1 MLRSPVR
8 CNTAEGAACRKCQC
22 RMRKLWLCA
31 CVHTCVCMCVCAHVL
46 AGDGAWRSEGL
57 EDVHANRGCERFRSH
72 QGRGWGVWAEGYVY
86 IFIIS
91 KAKRGTPLRDR
102 CVPGLVFT
110 QLVVAFGSSRARTSV
125 ALGQA
130 GQSREGP
137 QRSQGCPMTRSS
149 RDPAPCFLIVGLMSL

>member
-1 MLRSPVR
+1 MPTEAVKGSEATR
-8 CNTAEGAACRKCQC
+8 AEAGEFGRKG
-22 RMRKLWLCA
+22 KY
-31 CVHTCVCMCVCAHVL
+31 T
-46 AGDGAWRSEGL
+46 
-57 EDVHANRGCERFRSH
+57 
-72 QGRGWGVWAEGYVY
+72 
-86 IFIIS
+86 FIIS
-91 KAKRGTPLRDR
+91 KAKRGTPVRDR

-110 QLVVAFGSSRARTSV
+110 QPVVAFGSSRARTSV